1 MEGLNKQEIEMIKNA
16 LLWGATQLISD
27 SVDADV
33 IEVVG
38 EDKARKM
45 KEEADLMI
53 ELANKIKRL

>member
-27 SVDADV
+27 SIDDDV
-33 IEVVG
+33 IEIVG
-38 EDKARKM
+38 RDRAREM

>member
-38 EDKARKM
+38 EDKAREM